1 MVAAC
6 QPTTASPVAE
16 ARADEVPAV
25 GVAGDGVAVV
35 ELFTSEGCS
44 SCPPADAVLGELVRG
59 HAGHPVFALAFHVDY
74 WDELGW
80 PDRFASPDFTARQ
93 GAYAR
98 ALRARG
104 LYTPQMVV
112 GGTEQFTGSDRE
124 HAEEAIARAT
134 ARPASIH
141 LALRARRSGTQAV
154 VVEWTADAAP
164 PGETLSVAVVE
175 TSATTSVRAGEN
187 AGRTLHHTN
196 VVRSFATGLLSPGPG
211 SRTLPIPPGL
221 GELAV
226 VAYAQRTTPG
236 VGMPVDG
243 AASLPLPP

>member
-1 MVAAC
+1 M
-6 QPTTASPVAE
+6 
-16 ARADEVPAV
+16 
-25 GVAGDGVAVV
+25 V

-44 SCPPADAVLGELVRG
+44 SCPPADAVLGELVRAHPG
-59 HAGHPVFALAFHVDY
+59 RPVFALAFHVDY

-124 HAEEAIARAT
+124 HAEEAIARASG
-134 ARPASIH
+134 RPASVH
-141 LALRARRSGTQAV
+141 LTLRARRSGMQAV
-154 VVEWTADAAP
+154 AVEWTADAAA

-196 VVRSFATGLLSPGPG
+196 VVRSFATVPLSSGPG
-211 SRTLPIPPGL
+211 SRTLPLPLGL
-221 GELAV
+221 GGSLSSPSPSAPRRGWACPSTAPRASRCRRDTVAPSATNLAL
-226 VAYAQRTTPG
+226 APEAGY
-236 VGMPVDG
+236 VGAKEWEG
-243 AASLPLPP
+243 GT